1 MNRSIRR
8 GSAGLNRLSAGE
20 AARLIAGGELT
31 SADLV
36 RDCIAR
42 IQAREADIHAWA
54 FWDPEAA
61 FAQARACDATPRRSL
76 LHGVPIGIKDVFD
89 TRDMPTTYGSSLYAA
104 HRPSADSGLV
114 AALRDAGLVLLGKT
128 VTTEF
133 ATPWPAA
140 TRNPLDLNRSPGVSS
155 CGSAAAVADFMVPL
169 ATGTQTGG
177 SVIRPA
183 SFCGVYGYK
192 ASLEGLDRS
201 GLRHCKTSLDT
212 VGLFARSLEDIAAL
226 RASLTARSVL
236 DPEGVPMP
244 RIGLCRTRR
253 WSLVEPPMR
262 AAFEGAAARL
272 AARGAAIEEIELPVA
287 FHGLSEAFATISAV
301 EAFLALARE
310 REEHFETLNP
320 WLRDRLTAGR
330 ACTPEH
336 YRAAQLVAA
345 RCRRLLDDLFE
356 NFDVLLTP
364 SAEGPA
370 PDVAAAGG
378 GQALNADWTLLHVPC
393 VNIPSTPPDG
403 GLPLGLQL
411 AGPRESDDRFLA
423 HARWIDRR
431 LM

>member
-1 MNRSIRR
+1 M
-8 GSAGLNRLSAGE
+8 
-20 AARLIAGGELT
+20 
-31 SADLV
+31 
-36 RDCIAR
+36 
-42 IQAREADIHAWA
+42 
-54 FWDPEAA
+54 
-61 FAQARACDATPRRSL
+61 
-76 LHGVPIGIKDVFD
+76 
-89 TRDMPTTYGSSLYAA
+89 
-104 HRPSADSGLV
+104 
-114 AALRDAGLVLLGKT
+114 
-128 VTTEF
+128 
-133 ATPWPAA
+133 
-140 TRNPLDLNRSPGVSS
+140 
-155 CGSAAAVADFMVPL
+155 
-169 ATGTQTGG
+169 
-177 SVIRPA
+177 
-183 SFCGVYGYK
+183 
-192 ASLEGLDRS
+192 
-201 GLRHCKTSLDT
+201 
-212 VGLFARSLEDIAAL
+212 GLFARSLEDIAAL

-301 EAFLALARE
+301 EAFLTLARE

-356 NFDVLLTP
+356 TFDVLLTP